1 MKKFSDVKLFC
12 NNVKVLRLIFK
23 LTKREMA
30 EKLGISLGALTT
42 IENGKLPRKLDVSIV
57 IRLHESFGLTPSEI
71 FECDVCDIIQDIL
84 KDMGYDGEVLSQKR
98 LTST

>member
-1 MKKFSDVKLFC
+1 MLFFRKKKHSEYPSG
-12 NNVKVLRLIFK
+12 
-23 LTKREMA
+23 REMA

-42 IENGKLPRKLDVSIV
+42 IENGKLPKKLDVSIV
-57 IRLHESFGLTPSEI
+57 IRLHESFGLMPSEI

-84 KDMGYDGEVLSQKR
+84 KDMGYDGEVLLQKR